1 MPKRR
6 SARSD
11 WPDAWVAAR
20 VAQHITMRPFIA
32 GEDAPWIEERRHQL
46 EGIYLRSLE
55 LGAHASL
62 RIGGGE
68 LATAE
73 RSARSLIRHVPFRE
87 SGYRYLMEVL
97 AAQGNRAEALQV
109 YDELRSL
116 LREELGAAPS
126 PATQEQHRALLK

>member
-1 MPKRR
+1 M
-6 SARSD
+6 
-11 WPDAWVAAR
+11 
-20 VAQHITMRPFIA
+20 
-32 GEDAPWIEERRHQL
+32 

-55 LGAHASL
+55 LAADASL

-73 RSARSLIRHVPFRE
+73 RSARSLVRHAPFRE

-97 AAQGNRAEALQV
+97 AVHRATAPRRCSV

-126 PATQEQHRALLK
+126 PATQEQHRTLLK

>member
-1 MPKRR
+1 M
-6 SARSD
+6 
-11 WPDAWVAAR
+11 
-20 VAQHITMRPFIA
+20 
-32 GEDAPWIEERRHQL
+32 

-55 LGAHASL
+55 LAADASL

-73 RSARSLIRHVPFRE
+73 RSARSLVRQAPFRE

-97 AAQGNRAEALQV
+97 AAQGNRAEALHV

-116 LREELGAAPS
+116 LREELGTTPS
-126 PATQEQHRALLK
+126 PATQEQHRALLN

>member
-1 MPKRR
+1 
-6 SARSD
+6 
-11 WPDAWVAAR
+11 
-20 VAQHITMRPFIA
+20 MRPFIA
-32 GEDAPWIEERRHQL
+32 GEDAPWIEERRHRL

-73 RSARSLIRHVPFRE
+73 RSARSLIRQVPFRE

-116 LREELGAAPS
+116 LREELGTAPS
-126 PATQEQHRALLK
+126 PATQEQHRALLT